1 MSLMH
6 FDRTLNND
14 EKLVLKLLIA
24 LGAGEQDVHPDPH
37 GLGGGGHEVILPV
50 LGLHAK
56 CHSLG
61 NGL

>member
-1 MSLMH
+1 MH

-14 EKLVLKLLIA
+14 GKLVLELLVA

-37 GLGGGGHEVILPV
+37 GLGGGSHEVILPV